1 LNRLVVDAHLSGV
14 SCLENKFRGY

>member
-1 LNRLVVDAHLSGV
+1 LKRLVVDAHLSGV